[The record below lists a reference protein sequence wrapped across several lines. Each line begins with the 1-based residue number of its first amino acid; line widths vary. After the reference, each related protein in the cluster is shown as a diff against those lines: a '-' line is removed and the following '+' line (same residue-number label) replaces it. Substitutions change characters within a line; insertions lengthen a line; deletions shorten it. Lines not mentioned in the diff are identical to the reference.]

1 MASIAARSTYGNDQR
16 SGGLT
21 ATAGRWASGVGQ
33 AAASASDR
41 VGEAVQDLPGAG
53 QAQRSVRAI
62 ADTVSDQDPLL
73 LAAIGL
79 AFGTALG
86 AMLPGTRLEDET
98 FGGVG
103 KILRQ
108 AGEAQLEAG
117 LEKVKEV
124 AGHAV
129 EAAQSKARGGRSPAH
144 GRGSHRCGPALRRR
158 RCGCRRGARH
168 AARPRL
174 GNAAVGRGGGPQ
186 PHQGDIGVAPRCLS
200 NGGCAIGWQFRA
212 PQPPQQGY
220 RQIGRRSPQG
230 IPPTGFRGDR
240 VAPSSRRLRSAP
252 EAAAD

>member
-1 MASIAARSTYGNDQR
+1 MARIAARSTYGNDQS

-41 VGEAVQDLPGAG
+41 VGEAVKDLPGAG

-62 ADTVSDQDPLL
+62 ADTVSNQDPLL
-73 LAAIGL
+73 LAAVGL

-103 KILRQ
+103 KSLRQ

-124 AGHAV
+124 AGNAV
-129 EAAQSKARGGRSPAH
+129 EAAEKKAEESGLLPTGEGPTVAERLSDVADTTVEAARNTL
-144 GRGSHRCGPALRRR
+144 RGS
-158 RCGCRRGARH
+158 
-168 AARPRL
+168 
-174 GNAAVGRGGGPQ
+174 
-186 PHQGDIGVAPRCLS
+186 
-200 NGGCAIGWQFRA
+200 WFRA
-212 PQPPQQGY
+212 ELTEG
-220 RQIGRRSPQG
+220 
-230 IPPTGFRGDR
+230 TGKYVYLPVAAGAAGLTVDPRIYLYFRGVRQGFSD
-240 VAPSSRRLRSAP
+240 SRRVRGSGQSH
-252 EAAAD
+252 